1 MFSGVATASFSFI
14 MNQYLCTINTLI
26 IHVLTVFMVPRSS
39 PLSQCTISKSQ
50 AHIGGVFFFLLC
62 F

>member
-1 MFSGVATASFSFI
+1 

-26 IHVLTVFMVPRSS
+26 IRVLAVFLVPRSS
-39 PLSQCTISKSQ
+39 ILSKCTISKSPG
-50 AHIGGVFFFLLC
+50 HIGGVFLFLLY